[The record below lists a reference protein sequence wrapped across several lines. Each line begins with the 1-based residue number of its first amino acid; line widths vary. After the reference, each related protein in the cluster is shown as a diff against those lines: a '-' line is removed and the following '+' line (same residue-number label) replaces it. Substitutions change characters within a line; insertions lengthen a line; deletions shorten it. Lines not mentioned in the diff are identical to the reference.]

1 MSVDVGMVAVIAIGS
16 LIIGLVWGYVG
27 GNK

>member
-16 LIIGLVWGYVG
+16 LVIGLVWGYVG

>member
-16 LIIGLVWGYVG
+16 FVIGLVWGYVG
-27 GNK
+27 GRG